1 MTRTFPD
8 CSILS
13 VRGAGICCVCCYLMM
28 LFAIQTA
35 WAGDKRRNA
44 GSEVPI
50 QVEITTHLGD
60 GQRFMEGD
68 TISFFLNLDRDAHVV
83 VIYEDAER
91 QPIQIIPNA
100 NREDNFYP
108 AGGFIPLP
116 GENSGFRFRVTP
128 PFGRETL
135 WVFAS
140 LAPIPELSGAVLDN
154 KLKRLDGDMA
164 NIKNQI
170 KAGAGPSFGSAHL
183 SIITEAGN

>member
-1 MTRTFPD
+1 MTKTFPH

-13 VRGAGICCVCCYLMM
+13 VRAPGVCCVCCFLIM
-28 LFAIQTA
+28 LITIQTA
-35 WAGDKRRNA
+35 WAGDKGRSA
-44 GSEVPI
+44 ESEVPI

-83 VIYEDAER
+83 VIYEDAQR

-108 AGGFIPLP
+108 AGVFIPLP

-140 LAPIPELSGAVLDN
+140 RDPIPELSGAVQDN

-164 NIKNQI
+164 TIKRQI
-170 KAGAGPSFGSAHL
+170 KAAAGPSFGTAHL